1 MQKVPS
7 SESGGAPT
15 AWEMVHLKDD
25 GVESSWSTV
34 SFPFVSGGDIGKMTE
49 RLPCDG
55 VWLRWT
61 HGSYNYKWHN
71 APRRQIIASLN
82 GHVEASVGSGD
93 TRRFGPGETLLVE
106 DTRGEGHCT
115 KSLDGVG
122 RWSIFIALPDDGP
135 LAWLFARPTTR
146 ELALA
151 ALAALAAAA
160 LAACA
165 LRRPS
170 GAGGLPRRIG
180 LIGGL
185 APASTIDYYRRI
197 NAGVRERLGGRHA
210 AEAVLFSFDQA
221 SVIELEFAQ
230 RWEEV
235 GEQLARAGLAL
246 AAAGCEALLVCCN
259 SVHHEAPPPPPH
271 LAAPRQVAN
280 AAPPHAALAASRLP
294 SRRSAA
300 PSRECPSSTSQTRPP
315 PRCPASGASPSSAPP
330 SPPTRI
336 PSSHS
341 GSAGARGGLVAAP
354 RRHPSLTLAGALV
367 QARPRGCARRAG
379 RARGARPA
387 DLRRADSRRRA
398 GGGGELVRGEW
409 LSSGG
414 PSSS

>member
-1 MQKVPS
+1 MPPQRAICLCLFLCLHAAHAGPCRFTLRRPLCSLSCLFGAGRCKGSMQKVPS

-122 RWSIFIALPDDGP
+122 R
-135 LAWLFARPTTR
+135 
-146 ELALA
+146 
-151 ALAALAAAA
+151 
-160 LAACA
+160 
-165 LRRPS
+165 
-170 GAGGLPRRIG
+170 
-180 LIGGL
+180 
-185 APASTIDYYRRI
+185 RI

-246 AAAGCEALLVCCN
+246 AAAGCEALLVAF
-259 SVHHEAPPPPPH
+259 EA
-271 LAAPRQVAN
+271 
-280 AAPPHAALAASRLP
+280 
-294 SRRSAA
+294 
-300 PSRECPSSTSQTRPP
+300 
-315 PRCPASGASPSSAPP
+315 
-330 SPPTRI
+330 
-336 PSSHS
+336 
-341 GSAGARGGLVAAP
+341 
-354 RRHPSLTLAGALV
+354 
-367 QARPRGCARRAG
+367 
-379 RARGARPA
+379 
-387 DLRRADSRRRA
+387 LRRAVPRVPVLHIADATAAALSGKRRVALLGTAFTANENSFFAQRLRRRGLEVVLDEPA
-398 GGGGELVRGEW
+398 ARAELDRLIYDELTVDVVREEAASWFVARLERLLVRCDAVVLGCTE
-409 LSSGG
+409 LSMLLDAEARKRYAGVVFDTATLHAEAAVRFALREE
-414 PSSS
+414 

>member
-1 MQKVPS
+1 MPPQRAICLCLFLCLHAAHAGPCRFTLRRPLCSLSCLFGAGKCKGSMQKVPS

-259 SVHHEAPPPPPH
+259 SVHHEAPPPHTHTLRLRGRRGLEVVLDEP
-271 LAAPRQVAN
+271 AARAELDRLIYDELTVDVVREE
-280 AAPPHAALAASRLP
+280 AASWFVARLE
-294 SRRSAA
+294 R
-300 PSRECPSSTSQTRPP
+300 
-315 PRCPASGASPSSAPP
+315 
-330 SPPTRI
+330 
-336 PSSHS
+336 
-341 GSAGARGGLVAAP
+341 L
-354 RRHPSLTLAGALV
+354 
-367 QARPRGCARRAG
+367 
-379 RARGARPA
+379 
-387 DLRRADSRRRA
+387 
-398 GGGGELVRGEW
+398 LVRCDAVVLGCTE
-409 LSSGG
+409 LSMLLDAEARKRYAGVVFDTATLHAEAAVRFALREE
-414 PSSS
+414 

>member
-61 HGSYNYKWHN
+61 HGSYDYKWHN

-170 GAGGLPRRIG
+170 GAGRLPRRVG

-259 SVHHEAPPPPPH
+259 SVHHEVAFEA
-271 LAAPRQVAN
+271 LRRAVPRVPVLHIAD
-280 AAPPHAALAASRLP
+280 ATAAALAGK
-294 SRRSAA
+294 RR
-300 PSRECPSSTSQTRPP
+300 
-315 PRCPASGASPSSAPP
+315 
-330 SPPTRI
+330 
-336 PSSHS
+336 
-341 GSAGARGGLVAAP
+341 VALLGTAFTANENSFFAQ
-354 RRHPSLTLAGALV
+354 R
-367 QARPRGCARRAG
+367 
-379 RARGARPA
+379 
-387 DLRRADSRRRA
+387 LRRRGLEVVLDEPAARA
-398 GGGGELVRGEW
+398 ELDRLIYDELTVDVVREEAASWFAARLERLLVRCDAVVLGCTE
-409 LSSGG
+409 LSMLLDAEARKRYAGVVFDTATLHAEAAVRFALREE
-414 PSSS
+414 